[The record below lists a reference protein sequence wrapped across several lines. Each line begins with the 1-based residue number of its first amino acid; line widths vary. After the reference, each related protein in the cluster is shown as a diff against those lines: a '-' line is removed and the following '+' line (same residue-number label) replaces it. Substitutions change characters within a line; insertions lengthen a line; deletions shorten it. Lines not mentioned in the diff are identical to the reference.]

1 MVQNSLLSKPML
13 VNAFLASITNID
25 IDSTLSPVSSA
36 RSCGI
41 DVASSNTDSMP
52 ILLSLVMSNGLMLGR
67 SSKWRSVIAWDGII
81 LLTTRGER
89 FDRYNL
95 GSSTLGRGV
104 S

>member
-1 MVQNSLLSKPML
+1 ML
-13 VNAFLASITNID
+13 VSAFLASTTSID

-67 SSKWRSVIAWDGII
+67 SSKWRSVIAWDGIK
-81 LLTTRGER
+81 LLTTGEED
-89 FDRYNL
+89 FDTYNL
-95 GSSTLGRGV
+95 ESYKWGVREGV
-104 S
+104 SFVRSLS